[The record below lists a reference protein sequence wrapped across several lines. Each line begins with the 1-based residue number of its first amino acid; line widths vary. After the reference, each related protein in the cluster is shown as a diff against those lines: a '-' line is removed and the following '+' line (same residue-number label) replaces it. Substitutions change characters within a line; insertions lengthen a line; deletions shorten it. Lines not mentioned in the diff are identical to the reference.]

1 MMYVD
6 PRLSLSIDR
15 LDGQAVFHFRSAS
28 SFECHEPMTRLACF
42 SFDEICEALGAGPKE
57 RSALTDRRAQRFFSN
72 GWQSWSFGGEV
83 PSGKKIGGT
92 LLVRGMAVQ
101 VAHPARKQ
109 KRGEMLS
116 HFVGWLRSGGLRL
129 AFISANSTEGAL
141 PPVSFA
147 MSQRSLDLSIEAYA
161 EGARFAEGD
170 PVAEIVLVLA
180 DSFFSLKDKI
190 GKIFH
195 PYNTFQR
202 LRFLDSSDRI
212 VPGGYESWYNH
223 YASIDDTLISNDL
236 RAISSNNN
244 LINELYL
251 RRGRPTVFQI
261 DDGWECAIGDWR
273 VDESKF
279 PRGMDVL
286 ASEIES
292 RSMIPGIWIAPF
304 IVERKSASFK
314 ERAEWILRDE
324 GGVPVTAGW
333 NPGWGYDY
341 YCYDL
346 SIPEVE
352 DYLAGI
358 FDTLIEKWGYR
369 YLKLDFL
376 YAGMLRGKRK
386 YGGAAYEHYDR
397 VLRRL
402 CSKLANHRG
411 QPLAYL
417 GCGAPFEPSFRY
429 LPLMRIG
436 ADTKE
441 SWEWPELRMLR
452 HQGRPSAYNS
462 LRDTLGR
469 TVFDRTVFLNDPDVV
484 FCRTDERMK
493 LTEREKELVAL
504 VDMMLASQIMFS
516 DDAQA
521 FGGTEEAA
529 FTKRIVGLYDRLAG
543 RDYGAEYVR
552 RDVFRLFSR
561 DGQIEGL
568 VNLSDKSWR
577 ESADRWASAAPV
589 VLNAQRSGNH
599 MLFEARSIS
608 LFSRQK
614 QE

>member
-1 MMYVD
+1 MNVD
-6 PRLSLSIDR
+6 PRFTLSIER
-15 LDGQAVFHFRSAS
+15 LNGRAVFRFISAAA
-28 SFECHEPMTRLACF
+28 FECGEMMTCLARI
-42 SFDEICEALGAGPKE
+42 SLDELYEAVGAGPKE
-57 RSALTDRRAQRFFSN
+57 RSALADRRAQRFFSN
-72 GWQSWSFGGEV
+72 GWQSWSFGGEIS
-83 PSGKKIGGT
+83 SGTNIGDT

-101 VAHPARKQ
+101 VAHPARK
-109 KRGEMLS
+109 KARGELLS
-116 HFVGWLRSGGLRL
+116 HFVGWLRSGDLRL

-141 PPVSFA
+141 PPLSFA
-147 MSQRSLDLSIEAYA
+147 LSRRSLDLSIEAYA
-161 EGARFAEGD
+161 EGARFAAGQK
-170 PVAEIVLVLA
+170 VAEFVLVLT
-180 DSFFSLKDKI
+180 DSFFGLKDAL
-190 GKIFH
+190 GDIFR
-195 PYNTFQR
+195 PYDTFNR
-202 LRFLDSSDRI
+202 LRFLDSAERT

-223 YASIDDTLISNDL
+223 YASIDDALISKDL
-236 RAISSNNN
+236 GAISSNNN

-261 DDGWECAIGDWR
+261 DDGWERAVGDWT

-279 PRGMDVL
+279 PRGMAVL
-286 ASEIES
+286 AGEIES
-292 RSMIPGIWIAPF
+292 RGMIGGIWIAPF

-324 GGVPVTAGW
+324 RGAPVTAGW

-352 DYLAGI
+352 NYLAGI
-358 FDTLIEKWGYR
+358 FDTLIEEWGYR

-376 YAGMLRGKRK
+376 YAGMLRGKRT

-411 QPLAYL
+411 QPVAYL
-417 GCGAPFEPSFRY
+417 GCGAPFEPSFRH

-462 LRDTLGR
+462 LRDTIGR

-521 FGGTEEAA
+521 FGGPEEVA
-529 FTKRIVGLYDRLAG
+529 FTERIVGLHDRLAG
-543 RDYGAEYVR
+543 RGYGAEYVE

-561 DGQIEGL
+561 DGLIEGL

-577 ESADRWASAAPV
+577 ESADRWASAEPV
-589 VLNAQRSGNH
+589 VLNARRKGNH
-599 MLFEARSIS
+599 MLFEAHSIS
-608 LFSRQK
+608 LFSRTK
-614 QE
+614 RL